1 MKIMMVAAI
10 GFLVVLGGVARAD
23 DVVPFFKPDHPKPV
37 MYGPPEADA
46 VATECAAND
55 TRCIAEH
62 DLRALDS
69 ALGLIPGGTIAD
81 CDRATNPYQCLDAV
95 AMIRGDVAEDPILAD
110 PCSWVVRIDRGVA
123 TLYSRRMMS
132 TRRVLDR
139 GWHPAQFIGKCDV
152 STVGPAVTE
161 TTPARE
167 LPAFPWGSR

>member
-1 MKIMMVAAI
+1 MRTMMIAVV
-10 GFLVVLGGVARAD
+10 GGLVLLGGAARGE

-46 VATECAAND
+46 VATECAVEDRA
-55 TRCIAEH
+55 CIAEH

-69 ALGLIPGGTIAD
+69 ALGLVPGGSIAD

-95 AMIRGDVAEDPILAD
+95 AMIRGDVPEDPILAD

-123 TLYSRRMMS
+123 MLYSRRLMS

-139 GWHPAQFIGKCDV
+139 GWHPAQFIGACDV
-152 STVGPAVTE
+152 RTVGPAVTE
-161 TTPARE
+161 ATPARG
-167 LPAFPWGSR
+167 LPAFPW